1 MAELQTNFLELAFIL
16 IMLFMYYILYF
27 FVLRHLVVIQ

>member
-1 MAELQTNFLELAFIL
+1 MAELQTNFLELGFIL
-16 IMLFMYYILYF
+16 IILFMFLYF